1 MSGNSGTLEINASN
15 NGENISFSVGIQYP
29 SSGSGPFPAIIAYG
43 GPSIPISSGIATITL
58 DNSAIAAQ
66 DDASSRGKGLFYT
79 LYGSGSDAG
88 AMIAWAWAVSVI
100 IDRLEVTPDINI
112 DTAKVGVTGCS
123 RNGKGALVA
132 GAYDSR
138 IALTIPQESGSGGSA
153 CWRLS
158 NAEEGAPQN
167 VQTAS
172 EIVQENVWFSTS
184 FNTFANNTNLL
195 PFDHHQLAGLIAP
208 RALFFIDNS
217 GYQWLGPWSSWG
229 CNLAS
234 HTIWQALDVPD
245 NMGFSMSSNH
255 PHCMFPSEQQ
265 SDLDAYIGKFLLGQ
279 STNTSIMSNYAG
291 IDFSEA
297 QWLNWTVPDLNS

>member
-1 MSGNSGTLEINASN
+1 
-15 NGENISFSVGIQYP
+15 
-29 SSGSGPFPAIIAYG
+29 
-43 GPSIPISSGIATITL
+43 
-58 DNSAIAAQ
+58 
-66 DDASSRGKGLFYT
+66 
-79 LYGSGSDAG
+79 
-88 AMIAWAWAVSVI
+88 MIAWAWAVSII
-100 IDRLEVTPDINI
+100 IDVLEATPKINI
-112 DTAKVGVTGCS
+112 DTAKLGMTGCS

-158 NAEEGAPQN
+158 DAEQGAPQN

-184 FNTFANNTNLL
+184 FNKFANNTSLL

-208 RALFFIDNS
+208 RALLFIDNS
-217 GYQWLGPWSSWG
+217 GYEWLGPWSSWG

-245 NMGFSMSSNH
+245 NMGFSMSSDH
-255 PHCMFPSEQQ
+255 AHCVFPSEQQ
-265 SDLDAYIGKFLLGQ
+265 DDLDSYIGKFLLGQ
-279 STNTSIMSNYAG
+279 STNTSIKSNYGG
-291 IDFSEA
+291 ISFSSGK
-297 QWLNWTVPDLNS
+297 WINWTVPVLGS